1 VVTIADNEVK
11 TAYVTEPVFPQEA
24 LDEHNEVYSPRPF
37 GSYWSDFRRRIFD
50 VFVVLAATLSEM
62 PFLEHLEELRERIIK
77 ALIAVAASFVV
88 CGHFSSELFESVAKP
103 ITRIVGVSLV
113 INDPTEAFTV
123 YLKVC
128 FVGALYLSA
137 PFVLRQAW
145 RFIAPGLYKHER
157 RYARPFLISTSFCF
171 LMGGVFGYLVAFP
184 AALRFLLEM
193 AQRGHMAPFI
203 SAKKYF
209 DLFSA
214 VMIVLGIVIGLVNGP
229 FLLRNTSWAVIIS
242 TIVAAVVTPT
252 TDAFNMQVVAVPLIL
267 LYLIGVLVAFAFG
280 RQRQREES

>member
-1 VVTIADNEVK
+1 MST
-11 TAYVTEPVFPQEA
+11 TS
-24 LDEHNEVYSPRPF
+24 VYSQRPF

-77 ALIAVAASFVV
+77 AFIAVAASFVV
-88 CGHFSSELFESVAKP
+88 CWYFSSELFEFVAKP
-103 ITRIVGVSLV
+103 ITRIAGVSLV

-128 FVGALYLSA
+128 LVGALYLSA
-137 PFVLRQAW
+137 PFVLLQAW

-157 RYARPFLISTSFCF
+157 RYAGPFMISTSLFF

-193 AQRGHMAPFI
+193 AERGHMTPFI
-203 SAKKYF
+203 SAEKYF

-214 VMIVLGIVIGLVNGP
+214 VMIVLGIVFEIPPVVFILSRIGLVSGP
-229 FLLRNTSWAVIIS
+229 FLLRNTRWAIMIS

-252 TDAFNMQVVAVPLIL
+252 TDAFNMLVVAVPMIL

-280 RQRQREES
+280 RQRRREES

>member
-1 VVTIADNEVK
+1 MSTTSI
-11 TAYVTEPVFPQEA
+11 
-24 LDEHNEVYSPRPF
+24 YSPRPF

-50 VFVVLAATLSEM
+50 VFAVLAATLSEM

-77 ALIAVAASFVV
+77 ALIAVAASFAV
-88 CGHFSSELFESVAKP
+88 CWYFSSELFEFVARP
-103 ITRIVGVSLV
+103 ITRIAGVSLV

-128 FVGALYLSA
+128 LVGALYLSA
-137 PFVLRQAW
+137 PFVLWQAW

-157 RYARPFLISTSFCF
+157 RYAGPFMISTSLCF
-171 LMGGVFGYLVAFP
+171 LIGGVFGYLVAFP
-184 AALRFLLEM
+184 AALRFLLDM

-203 SAKKYF
+203 SAEKYF
-209 DLFSA
+209 DLFST
-214 VMIVLGIVIGLVNGP
+214 VMIVLGIVFEIPPVVFILSRIGLVSGP
-229 FLLRNTSWAVIIS
+229 FLLRNTRWAVIIS

-252 TDAFNMQVVAVPLIL
+252 TDAFNMLVVAVPMVL

-280 RQRQREES
+280 RQRRREES